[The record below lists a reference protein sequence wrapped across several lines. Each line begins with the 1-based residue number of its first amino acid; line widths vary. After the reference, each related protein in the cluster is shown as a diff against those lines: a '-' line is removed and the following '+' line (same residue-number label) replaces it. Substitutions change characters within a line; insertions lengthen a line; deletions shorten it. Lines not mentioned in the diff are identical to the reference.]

1 MGWGTSLS
9 VNKYL
14 PSSMRLR
21 IAVSVTGMVLLL
33 ILAQA
38 VALLLVH
45 EEMEVEFIDEM
56 LAEQLE
62 YSMQVSKDSG
72 QLALPNTPSMQLYR
86 LDPGEPLPAG
96 LPPAW
101 AELPIGNHEVFVE
114 DREFHL
120 AVRQLDGVRFI
131 LSYDES
137 GREAQEKAISTMI
150 ILGALVLCGL
160 LLVMVYLLAGR
171 LTRGMET
178 LVQQLE
184 QGKGDGS
191 YVQPGME
198 RELLAVAM
206 ALDAAEE
213 RQRELLSREQA
224 FNAHLSHELRTPLT
238 AIRTDAELIGSSP
251 AGLPE
256 SVHYRAERIIATT
269 DRVTRLAESLLLL
282 ARETKPQLRESILL
296 KEVVSET
303 WEGLTRHLSQSPD
316 LVLNIP
322 ESAEVMADLALLSLV
337 LRNLLE
343 NALRHGKGAPVRVS
357 LEKGRLWIDDQGP
370 GFVGADMDR
379 IFDRFYRQGD
389 QGGHGL
395 GLALVRH
402 ACDACGW
409 EIAALSNPAGGARM
423 CLNFGSDLA
432 RG

>member
-1 MGWGTSLS
+1 MGWGTNLS
-9 VNKYL
+9 AIKYL

-38 VALLLVH
+38 IALLLVH

-56 LAEQLE
+56 LAEQLA
-62 YSMQVSKDSG
+62 YSMQVSKDLG

-86 LDPGEPLPAG
+86 IDPGEPLPAN

-101 AELPIGNHEVFVE
+101 AELPIGNHEVYID

-120 AVRQLDGVRFI
+120 AIRQLDGVRFI

-137 GREAQEKAISTMI
+137 EREAQEKATSTMI
-150 ILGALVLCGL
+150 ILGALVLCAL

-184 QGKGDGS
+184 QGKGEGR
-191 YVQPGME
+191 YVRPGME

-206 ALDAAEE
+206 ALDAAEA
-213 RQRELLSREQA
+213 RQRELLSREQS

-251 AGLPE
+251 GLPE
-256 SVHYRAERIIATT
+256 PVYYRAERIVATT

-282 ARETKPQLRESILL
+282 AREAQPQLRESILL
-296 KEVVSET
+296 KEVVHET
-303 WEGLTRHLSQSPD
+303 WEALTRHLPHVSE

-322 ESAEVMADLALLSLV
+322 ESAQVMADSSLLRLV

-343 NALRHGKGAPVRVS
+343 NALRHGQGAPVSVS
-357 LEKGRLWIDDQGP
+357 LEKGRLWVDDQGP
-370 GFVGADMDR
+370 GFAEVDVDR
-379 IFDRFYRQGD
+379 VFDRFYRQGA

-402 ACDACGW
+402 VCDACGW
-409 EIAALSNPAGGARM
+409 EVAALSNPSGGARM
-423 CLNFGSDLA
+423 CLSFADDLIQ
-432 RG
+432 G